1 MLDLAKS
8 KINFDK
14 SLTFYLH
21 VLKGKPACRFES
33 FRFWLVK
40 MYSVLSSH
48 KNCPKLF
55 SLTQKK
61 KKKNLT

>member
-1 MLDLAKS
+1 MLDLAKP

-33 FRFWLVK
+33 FRFWLNSPHHV
-40 MYSVLSSH
+40 
-48 KNCPKLF
+48 F
-55 SLTQKK
+55 WTSL
-61 KKKNLT
+61 